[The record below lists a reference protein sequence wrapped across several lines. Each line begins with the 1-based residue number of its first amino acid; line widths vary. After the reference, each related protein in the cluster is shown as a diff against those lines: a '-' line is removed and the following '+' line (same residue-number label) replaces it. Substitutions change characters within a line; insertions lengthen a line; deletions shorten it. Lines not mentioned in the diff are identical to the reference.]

1 MSETGLVQI
10 IEGALLAAG
19 KPLTVQQLAELFE
32 EHERPENTAI
42 REALKEVAERCDG
55 RGFELQE
62 VASGFRFQVRQSL
75 STWVAR
81 LWQERPQKY
90 SRALLETL
98 ALIAY
103 RQPITRGEIEEI
115 RGVAVS
121 SNIIKTLHEREWIR
135 VVGHR
140 DVPGRPAMYATTRQ
154 FLDYFNLKSLD
165 QLPALAEIR
174 DLETLNAELGF
185 TDPIPGIGNGN
196 ADGPGLVVVGGTEH
210 VEPGGEVEAPE
221 DSAEQSGVLT
231 DAETGELAA
240 QPQESLAA
248 LQQDHGPGDDS
259 DQDDAGEQQQ
269 SADDATLDD
278 ATPLDLAAVAARFAE
293 SQAGGDEQPIAGDQP
308 DENAGESAPEDSES
322 ETRA

>member
-1 MSETGLVQI
+1 MSDIGLVQI

-19 KPLTVQQLAELFE
+19 RPVTVAQLADLFE
-32 EHERPENTAI
+32 DFERPENTAI
-42 REALKEVAERCDG
+42 REALGEVAERCED

-62 VASGFRFQVRQSL
+62 VASGFRYQVRQSL

-81 LWQERPQKY
+81 LWHERPQKY

-121 SNIIKTLHEREWIR
+121 SNIVKTLHEREWIR

-185 TDPIPGIGNGN
+185 SEPLSKEAGSDAAGNGE
-196 ADGPGLVVVGGTEH
+196 DGPELTVVGGTEH
-210 VEPGGEVEAPE
+210 TPPLEEMPAEPVTLSEAADE
-221 DSAEQSGVLT
+221 LQSRADSAELEEQASDDTVSEAAAPDDTESEIPVEGGATEGEYAGV
-231 DAETGELAA
+231 
-240 QPQESLAA
+240 ESTK
-248 LQQDHGPGDDS
+248 P
-259 DQDDAGEQQQ
+259 
-269 SADDATLDD
+269 
-278 ATPLDLAAVAARFAE
+278 E
-293 SQAGGDEQPIAGDQP
+293 SQA
-308 DENAGESAPEDSES
+308 
-322 ETRA
+322 